1 MKMQAGI
8 DAEHG
13 PTSRFFCT
21 VTVVVAGLSQG
32 AQLTAVTLR
41 HLWSVT
47 GDRLLRFYARAY
59 SAPGARAALVSR

>member
-8 DAEHG
+8 DAERG

-32 AQLTAVTLR
+32 TPLTAVTLS

-47 GDRLLRFYARAY
+47 RDRLLRFYARAD
-59 SAPGARAALVSR
+59 SAPGARAALISR